1 MEQTTSPST
10 AISKAKIMLTGEL
23 MKNTLSDYKQ
33 NWRKFVCLLILP
45 MTFSLLGSIM
55 SFMLEKFSGTAA
67 LPLYLSVI
75 IGILAVA
82 LIIIFAVV
90 YFHAYIAEFIL
101 LKDLSAE
108 VNFKNVGEWYK
119 KARQYFWTVALV
131 SVIFTFLALIG
142 FILFVIPGVIV
153 CIVYAF
159 AIYAVIYEDKK
170 IKEAFS
176 RSKELVKGYFWPV
189 FGRFAAGGFL
199 VWLAYVIIGGIGA
212 GLAYLLTVLAK
223 IPISKDVI
231 TLSSDLLSVVVGL
244 IIGPLSLIYTY
255 KIYRSLREIKNI

>member
-1 MEQTTSPST
+1 MEQTMSQST
-10 AISKAKIMLTGEL
+10 AAPKAKITLTGEL
-23 MKNTLSDYKQ
+23 MRNTLNDYKQ
-33 NWRKFVCLLILP
+33 NWRKFVYLLILP
-45 MTFSLLGSIM
+45 MAFSLLGSIM
-55 SFMLEKFSGTAA
+55 SFVLEKFAGTTAW
-67 LPLYLSVI
+67 PMYLSVI
-75 IGILAVA
+75 VFIAAVA

-131 SVIFTFLALIG
+131 SIIFTFLALIG
-142 FILFVIPGVIV
+142 FVLFVIPGVMF
-153 CIVYAF
+153 CIFYAF
-159 AIYAVIYEDKK
+159 TIYAVIYEDLK
-170 IKEAFS
+170 IKEAFR

-189 FGRFAAGGFL
+189 FGRFIAGGLL

-212 GLAYLLTVLAK
+212 VLAYLLTAIAK

-255 KIYRSLREIKNI
+255 KIYRSLRAVKNT